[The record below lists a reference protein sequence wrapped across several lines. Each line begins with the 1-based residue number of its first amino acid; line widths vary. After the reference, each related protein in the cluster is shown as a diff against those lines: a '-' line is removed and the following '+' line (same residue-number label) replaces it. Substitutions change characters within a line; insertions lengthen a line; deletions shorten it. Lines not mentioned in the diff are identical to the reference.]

1 VRGAGVMLAFD
12 VMRADLREAL
22 LDRAFRRGLVLLG
35 AGERTIRFYP
45 RYDTTPAA
53 MEDALAMLRAAIA
66 DFAGDSA
73 TLDAAT
79 VRQSADGTTAAA
91 PKIRVGMLDIP
102 LDTIDTLT
110 LSPADF
116 DVYKQQLLAVEQE
129 RYGVPA
135 YPADVLRAGRR
146 PLIQY
151 PLDTL
156 EATMANPGAI
166 AVALRDR
173 VSGRI
178 VGYALGSGLEN
189 HDEEGISSDPHL
201 GDNNT
206 FFLQAMATQPTV
218 RNGVDLEHQLLETI
232 RERAIAAGFVF
243 LSTMIEERVRESG
256 PAWLAGAT
264 VLERVDNYLRSGIA
278 FAYVQA
284 ALT

>member
-1 VRGAGVMLAFD
+1 
-12 VMRADLREAL
+12 
-22 LDRAFRRGLVLLG
+22 
-35 AGERTIRFYP
+35 
-45 RYDTTPAA
+45 
-53 MEDALAMLRAAIA
+53 MEDALSMLRAAIT
-66 DFAGDSA
+66 DFAGDGA
-73 TLDAAT
+73 TLDAAAP
-79 VRQSADGTTAAA
+79 VRPSADGAAAAA

-102 LDTIDTLT
+102 LDTIDTLI

-116 DVYKQQLLAVEQE
+116 EVYKQQLLAVEQE
-129 RYGVPA
+129 RYGVAA

-156 EATMANPGAI
+156 ETTMANPGAI

-243 LSTMIEERVRESG
+243 LSTMIEERVREAG